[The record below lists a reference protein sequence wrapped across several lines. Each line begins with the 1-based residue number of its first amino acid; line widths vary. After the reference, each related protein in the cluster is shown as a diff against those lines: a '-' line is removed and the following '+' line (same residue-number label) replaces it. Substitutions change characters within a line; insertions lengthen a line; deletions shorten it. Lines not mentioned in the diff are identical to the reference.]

1 MDPQL
6 VMAMFK
12 ELMEE
17 QRKIAEQQQKDMIAM
32 MVGQMTGVRGS
43 GHGSEEVSVPNV
55 MSALSHRIDRFIF
68 DPEVD
73 MGFSR
78 WFSRYKEVLM
88 NDAKQLPESARVR
101 LLCEK
106 LDTVSFE
113 KYQRH
118 VLPREVSEIGFDETV
133 LTLKQLFDLKSSEF
147 TTKYQCLNLEK
158 NDSEDYLTYMGRVN
172 EMCEKARIHE
182 LDSDGIKCLLWI
194 FGLKSQKEA
203 EQLHKECEKFLSL
216 KRDSDTIAGNV
227 RFVEEARKAEK
238 KVVCW
243 NCEKNHYVR
252 QCQAKPWFCKKCKKI
267 GHKEKYCEDARRGTD
282 RRSSSTERRRNS
294 RDRIRKTKTGA
305 KRHVQV
311 TRIAN
316 GALDVN
322 ATRMYV
328 EAVVNNHK
336 VEFLLDTGS
345 DITLLNEKVWKQ
357 MGAPSLEKTNVLV
370 KNASGNLMKIYG
382 RLKCEYEMKG
392 HKAQGYAY
400 VTPFNSLMGLE
411 WIQSNEEMVYHMK
424 MMVAEVKAKDLS
436 VEKELMET
444 YPTVFEG
451 GLGLCTKEKAEL
463 ILEQGVRPVFRGCRP
478 VAHAAMDSVDK
489 ELDRLLEMGVITP
502 VTHSEWAAPIV
513 CVRKANGKL
522 RVCADFSTGLNKAL
536 QSFDYPLP
544 VPEDIFAS
552 LNGGTVFSQIDL
564 SDAYLQIEL
573 SDEAKKKVVINTHR
587 GLFQYNRLPFG
598 IKTAPGIFQQIMNKM
613 VSGLRGVATYL
624 DDILVC
630 GKTELEHKENLLA
643 LFGRIEEY
651 GFKLRLEK
659 KD

>member
-32 MVGQMTGVRGS
+32 VVGQMTGGRGS

-55 MSALSHRIDRFIF
+55 MSALSHRTDRFIF

-88 NDAKQLPESARVR
+88 NDAKQLPESAR
-101 LLCEK
+101 
-106 LDTVSFE
+106 
-113 KYQRH
+113 RH

-147 TTKYQCLNLEK
+147 TTKYQCLNMEK
-158 NDSEDYLTYMGRVN
+158 NDSEDYSTYMGRVN

-203 EQLHKECEKFLSL
+203 EVKQRLIAVLDREYQEGRKVSLQQLHKECEKFLNL

-227 RFVEEARKAEK
+227 RFVEEASKAEK

-243 NCEKNHYVR
+243 NCEKNYYVR
-252 QCQAKPWFCKKCKKI
+252 QCKAKPWFCKKCKKT
-267 GHKEKYCEDARRGTD
+267 GHKEKYCEDARRGPD
-282 RRSSSTERRRNS
+282 RRNNSTERRRNS
-294 RDRIRKTKTGA
+294 RDRNRKTNPGA

-311 TRIAN
+311 IRIAN
-316 GALDVN
+316 AALDVN

-345 DITLLNEKVWKQ
+345 DITLMNEKVWKQ

-382 RLKCEYEMKG
+382 RLRCEYEMKG

-411 WIQSNEEMVYHMK
+411 WIQSHEEMVYHMK
-424 MMVAEVKAKDLS
+424 MMVAEVKAKDNS

-444 YPTVFEG
+444 YPTVFKE

-502 VTHSEWAAPIV
+502 VTHSERAAPIA

-522 RVCADFSTGLNKAL
+522 RVCADFSTGLNKSL
-536 QSFDYPLP
+536 QFFDYPLP
-544 VPEDIFAS
+544 VPENIFAS
-552 LNGGTVFSQIDL
+552 LNDGTVFSQIDL
-564 SDAYLQIEL
+564 SDAW
-573 SDEAKKKVVINTHR
+573 
-587 GLFQYNRLPFG
+587 
-598 IKTAPGIFQQIMNKM
+598 
-613 VSGLRGVATYL
+613 
-624 DDILVC
+624 
-630 GKTELEHKENLLA
+630 
-643 LFGRIEEY
+643 GR
-651 GFKLRLEK
+651 
-659 KD
+659 